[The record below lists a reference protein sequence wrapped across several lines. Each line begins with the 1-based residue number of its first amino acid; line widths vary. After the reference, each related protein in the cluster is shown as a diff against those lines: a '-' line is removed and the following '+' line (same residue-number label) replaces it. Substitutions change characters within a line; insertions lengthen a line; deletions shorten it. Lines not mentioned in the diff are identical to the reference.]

1 MIKFETIYEDAVRE
15 GKAVTADVSDKQW
28 ALGDL
33 AAKVAKHYGEN
44 RLERFAEDI
53 NFPGA
58 ACTLSRYRIVC
69 LAFPKTGGR
78 PRFFASAQVLQTHDD
93 RRQIVRDNPNI
104 TQREAR
110 EIMRQW
116 RAEQGTSDQPDET
129 DQAEEDTAPTAAA
142 SASTPAGAKAKKAKR
157 RTTAEQA
164 NVNESKRWIADLVV
178 SANNMIREAE
188 AINNCMP
195 EQRQN
200 LRMAV
205 AMAPTAPER
214 IRKACEAMFRL
225 AEWLEK
231 LGEEEV
237 ETAIHKGRVKTAP
250 RPAAAAA

>member
-1 MIKFETIYEDAVRE
+1 
-15 GKAVTADVSDKQW
+15 
-28 ALGDL
+28 
-33 AAKVAKHYGEN
+33 
-44 RLERFAEDI
+44 
-53 NFPGA
+53 
-58 ACTLSRYRIVC
+58 
-69 LAFPKTGGR
+69 
-78 PRFFASAQVLQTHDD
+78 VLQTHDD

-116 RAEQGTSDQPDET
+116 RAEQGTPDQPDET
-129 DQAEEDTAPTAAA
+129 DQEEEDTAPTAAA

-214 IRKACEAMFRL
+214 IRKGCEAMFRL